1 MRFTIIGNPYFNEV
15 LVWNVGGAGDIIS
28 MQVKGSDKLKWTTM
42 SQMWGQRW
50 VTGAKMVCESLTF
63 RVEASDRRH
72 STLWHVAPKN
82 RQFG

>member
-15 LVWNVGGAGDIIS
+15 LVWNVGGVGDIIS
-28 MQVKGSDKLKWTTM
+28 VQVQGSDKLKWTAM
-42 SQMWGQRW
+42 SRMWGQRW
-50 VTGAKMVCESLTF
+50 VTGAKMVCESRTF

-72 STLWHVAPKN
+72 STLWHVAPKT